1 MMLVH
6 PDPCSCFCCVYE
18 VEALMR
24 IEAGL
29 LDRMDLIMGLMQI
42 LARTINSHPSPEA
55 ADEAET
61 SPPRPN

>member
-1 MMLVH
+1 
-6 PDPCSCFCCVYE
+6 
-18 VEALMR
+18 MR